1 MKKEDLIQLRMFQLI
16 LLNVLMS
23 VYLVIIFLL
32 SASGMKQS
40 SFFLLLA
47 GFMFFEGGMV
57 VLKQVPSVY
66 FLSKKMRRLIE
77 YEKGKMGEE
86 WRKQQRYQGVSQ
98 LLLGAIFLLNA
109 FVAFDTNIKMAFS
122 QSVPIMI
129 IIYLFA
135 IFLFNIIHA
144 IRVRKVDQR
153 PVSEWE
159 GHTKR
164 MIKINLMVFL
174 IVTFT
179 SCLIGFL
186 LI

>member
-23 VYLVIIFLL
+23 VYLVILFLFGT
-32 SASGMKQS
+32 SGMKQS
-40 SFFLLLA
+40 TFFLLLA
-47 GFMFFEGGMV
+47 GFMFFEGGVV
-57 VLKQVPSVY
+57 VLKRVPSLY
-66 FLSKKMRRLIE
+66 FVSKKMRRLIE

-98 LLLGAIFLLNA
+98 LLIGCLFLLNA
-109 FVAFDTNIKMAFS
+109 FLTFGTDIKMAFS

-135 IFLFNIIHA
+135 IFFFNIMHA
-144 IRVRKVDQR
+144 IQVRKVDQR
-153 PVSEWE
+153 PVSKWE

-164 MIKINLMVFL
+164 MIKVNL
-174 IVTFT
+174 IVLSIVVFT
-179 SCLIGFL
+179 SFLIGFL